1 MSHRILISNS
11 MTFAEIGIQI
21 MLLKNASTHT
31 LYRRTE
37 RKKLNEKK

>member
-1 MSHRILISNS
+1 
-11 MTFAEIGIQI
+11 MTFAEIGIQ

-37 RKKLNEKK
+37 PKKLNEKI